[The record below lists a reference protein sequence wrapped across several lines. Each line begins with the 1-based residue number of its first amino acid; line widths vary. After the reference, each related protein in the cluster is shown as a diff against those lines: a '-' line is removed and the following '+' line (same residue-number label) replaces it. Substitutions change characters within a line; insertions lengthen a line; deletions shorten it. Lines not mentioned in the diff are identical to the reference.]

1 MLKLQ
6 KITAG
11 YNKIPAIMDISF
23 TINPGEI
30 VSLIGANGAGKSTI
44 LKTISGLITPLEGK
58 IFFQDKEISKLAIHK
73 IVELGIILCPEGRQV
88 FSSLTVKENLL
99 MGAYTKSKIDHQQL
113 EFIYTTFP
121 LLKKRLNQYAG
132 TLSGGEQQMLA
143 IGRSLMAKPQI
154 LLLDEP
160 SLGLAPVITK
170 ELFSVINLINQT
182 TKIAIILVEQNA
194 TLALKHSN
202 RGYVIKSGNLVLSG
216 NSSEL
221 LNSSAIKQAY
231 LGEIN

>member
-1 MLKLQ
+1 
-6 KITAG
+6 
-11 YNKIPAIMDISF
+11 MDISF